1 MNLEDIV
8 KSMKGTFKKDTVVD
22 FVQLTK
28 LFGEPRYQL
37 LIRKVLDLESRIL
50 IAAAKNGELYQNV
63 MRWAEKRGVAR
74 RSTIAD
80 RKQYLLQLGVI
91 SEESLG
97 SNGLRGRPKLRLT
110 MDDRNRERFNE
121 LFGESLR

>member
-8 KSMKGTFKKDTVVD
+8 KSMKGTFKKNTAVD

-28 LFGEPRYQL
+28 LFEAPRYQL

-50 IAAAKNGELYQNV
+50 IAAAKNGELYQDV
-63 MRWAEKRGVAR
+63 MRWAEKKGLAR

-80 RKQYLLQLGVI
+80 RKQYLLQLGII
-91 SEESLG
+91 SEESL
-97 SNGLRGRPKLRLT
+97 STNGLRGRPKLRLK
-110 MDDRNRERFNE
+110 MDERNLERFSE
-121 LFGESLR
+121 LFGESFE

>member
-110 MDDRNRERFNE
+110 MDDRNRERFSE

>member
-110 MDDRNRERFNE
+110 MDDRNRERFSE
-121 LFGESLR
+121 LFGNP